1 MPGNFSAPSC
11 DQFGVTTYSPI
22 RRGVVLISAAAL
34 AVSSAA
40 CGSAGST
47 PDSAKET
54 SAPAS
59 ATAAPT
65 AYPLTIENC
74 GRKLTFGKAPSRVL
88 LLNGASVAEVE
99 SFVAL
104 GIQDRIA
111 ANSQSYGVSDDPS
124 MVAKVKAVPTG
135 GLTLNNNFEVP
146 REQVLA
152 LKPDLVISTWA
163 GGFDDRIGSI
173 TRDQLTQ
180 AGINSYVTPANCAN
194 GDTAASPAD
203 QQKYKQQSIESS
215 NELLLQLGQIFD
227 VQQRAADHVNK
238 ARAEI
243 GQIKQSVAGK
253 PKKNVLVVYPGMAMM
268 NSNGLP
274 AVFAGGVFD
283 DIVARA
289 GGVNAF
295 AGKTTAEL
303 AEINAE
309 ALAAAKVD
317 LLVVGLYQ
325 ETEKADVLAQDL
337 FAKFP
342 QWEASKNKKYTSVSD
357 SFYLGPLNALA
368 VKKIADAAHGK

>member
-1 MPGNFSAPSC
+1 M
-11 DQFGVTTYSPI
+11 
-22 RRGVVLISAAAL
+22 RRGIVLTSATAL
-34 AVSSAA
+34 VLSLSA
-40 CGSAGST
+40 CGSAGSAPNT
-47 PDSAKET
+47 AEET
-54 SAPAS
+54 TAPAP

-74 GRKLTFGKAPSRVL
+74 GRRLTFDKAPSRVL

-135 GLTLNNNFEVP
+135 GLTLNDNFEVP
-146 REQVLA
+146 REQIVA
-152 LKPDLVISTWA
+152 QKPDFVISTWA
-163 GGFDDRIGSI
+163 GGFDDRTGSI
-173 TRDQLTQ
+173 TRDQLTR
-180 AGINSYVTPANCAN
+180 AGITSYVTPSNCAN
-194 GDTAASPAD
+194 GDSAASPAD
-203 QQKYKQQSIESS
+203 RRKYEEQSIESS
-215 NELLLQLGQIFD
+215 HELLLQLGQIFD
-227 VQQRAADHVNK
+227 VQQRAADLVNQ

-243 GQIKQSVAGK
+243 DTIRRSVAGK

-274 AVFAGGVFD
+274 AVFAGGIFD
-283 DIVARA
+283 DIVVRA

-295 AGKTTAEL
+295 AGRTNAEL

-309 ALAAAKVD
+309 ALASAEVD

-325 ETEKADVLAQDL
+325 ETENADVLARDL
-337 FAKFP
+337 FTKFP
-342 QWEASKNKKYTSVSD
+342 QWAASKNRRYTSVSD

-368 VKKIADAAHGK
+368 VKKIADAAHGG